1 MTADWKARPE
11 SDEYEQTRA
20 RVVACAE
27 QVVVES
33 GVAALRLDAVASAA
47 GLSRS
52 SLYRY
57 VDSKEALIR
66 EVVIAVSTRAAA
78 IVTADLDPD
87 DPAELLVEGIVR
99 SMAVLAED
107 PVHQS
112 LNDPTNSAAMSRI
125 ASSVLVDAMTPLVSP
140 MIAAAERRGV
150 LRAGVTP
157 DDATRW
163 ILVVASG
170 LSRHQQLAE
179 PDELRRLL
187 HQMLVPVLLD
197 E

>member
-1 MTADWKARPE
+1 MTADWKASPA
-11 SDEYEQTRA
+11 SDDYDVIRS
-20 RVVACAE
+20 RVIACAE
-27 QVVVES
+27 KIVVES
-33 GVAALRLDAVASAA
+33 GVAGLRLDAVAAAA

-52 SLYRY
+52 SVYRY

-66 EVVIAVSTRAAA
+66 DVVLQVSRRAAA
-78 IVTADLDPD
+78 IVTADIDPD
-87 DPAELLVEGIVR
+87 DPAELLVEGMVR
-99 SMAVLAED
+99 SMAVLADD

-125 ASSVLVDAMTPLVSP
+125 ASTVLADAMLPLVQP
-140 MIAAAERRGV
+140 MITAAEKRGV

-170 LSRHQQLAE
+170 LSRHRQLAE

-197 E
+197 A